1 MDQVSYVAEAS
12 AGEEQVDQTNDD
24 TSGDCKKTLHENH
37 EPCHAVMS
45 EVIRY

>member
-24 TSGDCKKTLHENH
+24 TSGDCKK
-37 EPCHAVMS
+37 M
-45 EVIRY
+45 